1 MIRKITTMQQL
12 IITIQKTLSSPL
24 NSSKSFVPTYIM
36 SVVMIKIQ
44 SLESLELGFIVA
56 PVQSWGTSW
65 WQAGHENLGRT
76 TSTRSQVS
84 HRLGEQAPLRSRIF
98 WRLYKFLVK
107 ENKDESLEDAL
118 AKKVTVTTSNED
130 MLLLAHLKI
139 VFSEVLVTFVRLLS
153 IGAQVIPGADKFES
167 LPIGNQ
173 KPKSRSG
180 SL

>member
-1 MIRKITTMQQL
+1 M
-12 IITIQKTLSSPL
+12 
-24 NSSKSFVPTYIM
+24 
-36 SVVMIKIQ
+36 
-44 SLESLELGFIVA
+44 
-56 PVQSWGTSW
+56 
-65 WQAGHENLGRT
+65 
-76 TSTRSQVS
+76 
-84 HRLGEQAPLRSRIF
+84 
-98 WRLYKFLVK
+98 K